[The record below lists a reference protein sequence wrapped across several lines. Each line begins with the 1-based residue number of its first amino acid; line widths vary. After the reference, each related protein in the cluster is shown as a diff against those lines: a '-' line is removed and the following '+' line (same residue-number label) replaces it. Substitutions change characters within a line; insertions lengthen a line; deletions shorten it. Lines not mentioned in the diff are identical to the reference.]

1 MTPAERYRQ
10 MALELKAKAAK
21 ETNYAIK
28 VEWETLAAAYD
39 RLAEQAERNALTDIV
54 YETPPSADERPVT
67 QQQQQ
72 IQPKT
77 DSEKE

>member
-10 MALELKAKAAK
+10 MAQELKAKAAK
-21 ETNYAIK
+21 ESNYAIK

-54 YETPPSADERPVT
+54 YETPSANERPVT